1 MDIIHL
7 KTIGEMWTTEDYYE
21 IRDIRNYYRN
31 KYMSGNMNIKFQ
43 LDYLNDLLSRIEKDI
58 PQEVINNYQY
68 D

>member
-1 MDIIHL
+1 
-7 KTIGEMWTTEDYYE
+7 MWTTEDYYE

-68 D
+68 E